1 MKRISAIAVLLLLVA
16 NAHAAACR
24 EEVNAPQL
32 DAGSVLVVGELHGT
46 REAPAYFFQM
56 ICDLLRTHPTEALI
70 VALEYPSAEQA
81 ALDRYLDSSASNAD
95 ERLLATPFWTREMQD
110 GRSSR
115 AIHELIASLR
125 ELRQR
130 GADLSLIAID
140 DWQATDRTGA
150 MAEAINRAMAH
161 APGARA
167 VALVGNLHARKSGP
181 ASSISVAPSLLQRLR
196 PPARSYS
203 FRAHH
208 GSHWACAPFCEETPL
223 AGSPLAQSRRNPDM
237 RQAASSETFD
247 GLIDL
252 GEVSPSAPAAGAANP
267 PSGAQLP

>member
-56 ICDLLRTHPTEALI
+56 ICDLLRTHPAEALI

-115 AIHELIASLR
+115 AIHELIASLLDAFVDEGKSSLTIAFGCTGGKHRSVALAEKMARTLAEQGWRVAKRHR
-125 ELRQR
+125 ELERR
-130 GADLSLIAID
+130 GFV
-140 DWQATDRTGA
+140 R
-150 MAEAINRAMAH
+150 
-161 APGARA
+161 
-167 VALVGNLHARKSGP
+167 
-181 ASSISVAPSLLQRLR
+181 APSGQ
-196 PPARSYS
+196 
-203 FRAHH
+203 
-208 GSHWACAPFCEETPL
+208 G
-223 AGSPLAQSRRNPDM
+223 
-237 RQAASSETFD
+237 
-247 GLIDL
+247 
-252 GEVSPSAPAAGAANP
+252 
-267 PSGAQLP
+267 